1 MHTVRLNTLKNN
13 ILDTQD
19 DLPFPTNWEEIK
31 AEVLKWSVETTELPV
46 PIDVLEYL
54 EERYY
59 SPYKRNK
66 PLSKE
71 RVRLT

>member
-1 MHTVRLNTLKNN
+1 MHTVRLKTLKNN
-13 ILDTQD
+13 IVDTQD

-31 AEVLKWSVETTELPV
+31 AEVLKWSVETTEVPLP
-46 PIDVLEYL
+46 IGVLEYL

>member
-1 MHTVRLNTLKNN
+1 M
-13 ILDTQD
+13 DTQD
-19 DLPFPTNWEEIK
+19 DLPFPTNWEDIK
-31 AEVLKWSVETTELPV
+31 AEVLKWSVETTEMPV

-66 PLSKE
+66 ADD
-71 RVRLT
+71 

>member
-1 MHTVRLNTLKNN
+1 LKTLKNN

-31 AEVLKWSVETTELPV
+31 AEVLKWSVETTEAPLL
-46 PIDVLEYL
+46 IDVLEYL

-66 PLSKE
+66 LLSKE

>member
-13 ILDTQD
+13 TLDTQD
-19 DLPFPTNWEEIK
+19 DLPFPTNWEDIK
-31 AEVLKWSVETTELPV
+31 AEVLKWSVETTEMPV
-46 PIDVLEYL
+46 PIDFLEYL

-66 PLSKE
+66 ADD
-71 RVRLT
+71 